1 MNILRLDFLVHIL
14 LVQYVGGLL
23 NETFYKSDF
32 ERVLSR
38 RKRFIV
44 FPEGSS
50 FQLVFCVQT
59 AALIPIGDIFLYG
72 NTAAIAWNL
81 PSDPKLFQMFKDQV
95 RVGQR
100 RGDQQDPKHIYY
112 LDEDG
117 KLIKKV
123 PYKRTNIINPV
134 FAKRSTDK
142 LSYKEKLRLKI
153 ERSKMHEKRLKEDF
167 LGKKH
172 MDRHSIEFHRNSRLS
187 LFEKLETFLSAMG
200 QDGRQCVLYKLC
212 TAGQPYVRQGPFL
225 QELLRVI
232 FTLPKGSEENEEY
245 DKAHTSTKACETLYP
260 GCDDLRDDVDHYD
273 IK

>member
-123 PYKRTNIINPV
+123 PYK
-134 FAKRSTDK
+134 
-142 LSYKEKLRLKI
+142 
-153 ERSKMHEKRLKEDF
+153 SKMHEKRLKEDF

-187 LFEKLETFLSAMG
+187 LFEKLETFLSA
-200 QDGRQCVLYKLC
+200 
-212 TAGQPYVRQGPFL
+212 
-225 QELLRVI
+225 
-232 FTLPKGSEENEEY
+232 LPKGSEENEEY